1 MRIAFC
7 LSAATAALLSAL
19 LPAPARA
26 LDADSIIFFGDSLT
40 DEGRN
45 GRTAPVLWAEVL
57 RADTS
62 ITAGANYAI
71 GGATTSNQP
80 SATFGDSSYLGQ
92 VNSFIA
98 SGTPV
103 TANEAAGIWIGTN
116 NVQIGAA
123 RGVAPATI
131 ASGASADVRTG
142 ITQLVGAGVHQ
153 VALLGVYDLSLT
165 NAFIP
170 AGVNTL
176 AVRDA
181 AAAASQLYNAQLA
194 ALSVPGASIQFFN
207 IASFIFHL
215 QSNAAAY
222 GFGQILPLAPGVA
235 CNAVCQQ
242 TSIFDDTIHLSAHT
256 QTLIGDYVASGDPI
270 YNGLAFSYGG
280 IVDDLASSAV
290 SAPIPQQMARAAA
303 EGFVTSM
310 FERLDATRYA
320 TPRGPASDP
329 TQGRS
334 ATEVGPAAAHA
345 LQVYAYGS
353 VDGGT
358 IAHVGSAAGYQAGLD
373 PTLSGVTV
381 GADYQLTPIARV
393 GAAFNYAHADSNLN
407 AAIGTSTSLD
417 AFQGA
422 LYGSLTKQAFFLD
435 AIATGGSEDFQQTRY
450 GTFGRLT
457 ATPNGDTFT
466 ASFRTGFLPL
476 VGAAGFGPVR
486 IGPVGG
492 LSYLRTRVDGY
503 ADHEDSFYA
512 LRIDGQSVDRLEASI
527 GGEVRL
533 PGPLW
538 RLLDPFLAITYERQ
552 LLRGADPIT
561 SAFASLPTQQLPATF
576 VTDGATNAAKI
587 VAGTDIALGP
597 AWHATLTA
605 FGVLGQQDINAFGVN
620 AGLSYRF

>member
-1 MRIAFC
+1 MRVALC
-7 LSAATAALLSAL
+7 LPVAVAALLSIA
-19 LPAPARA
+19 PAARA
-26 LDADSIIFFGDSLT
+26 LDADSITFFGDSLT

-45 GRTAPVLWAEVL
+45 GRTAPVLWSQVF
-57 RADTS
+57 RTDTS

-98 SGTPV
+98 SGTP
-103 TANEAAGIWIGTN
+103 ASLNAAAGIWIGTN

-123 RGVAPATI
+123 RGVAATTI
-131 ASGASADVRTG
+131 AAGASSDVRTG
-142 ITQLVGAGVHQ
+142 IAQLAGVGVRQ
-153 VALLGVYDLSLT
+153 VVLLGVYDLSLT
-165 NAFIP
+165 NAFVA

-176 AVRDA
+176 AVRGT

-194 ALSVPGASIQFFN
+194 ALSVPGTSIQFFN

-215 QSNAAAY
+215 QSDAAAY
-222 GFGQILPLAPGVA
+222 GFQRILPLAPGVA
-235 CNAVCQQ
+235 CNATCQQ

-256 QTLIGDYVASGDPI
+256 QTLIGDYVASGNPI

-280 IVDDLASSAV
+280 IVDDLANAAV
-290 SAPIPQQMARAAA
+290 SAPIPQQMERAAA
-303 EGFVTSM
+303 DGFVTSI

-320 TPRGPASDP
+320 TPLGPAGDP

-334 ATEVGPAAAHA
+334 AYEAGPPAAHA
-345 LQVYAYGS
+345 LQTYAYGS

-358 IAHVGSAAGYQAGLD
+358 IARVGSAAGYGAGVD
-373 PTLSGVTV
+373 PTLAGVTV
-381 GADYQLTPIARV
+381 GADYQLTPTARV
-393 GAAFNYAHADSNLN
+393 GAAFNYAHADSNLD

-422 LYGSLTKQAFFLD
+422 LYGSLTRNAFFLD
-435 AIATGGSEDFQQTRY
+435 AIATGGSEDFRQTRY

-457 ATPNGDTFT
+457 ASPNGDTFT
-466 ASFRTGFLPL
+466 ASFRSGFLPL
-476 VGAAGFGPVR
+476 VGAGALGPIRV
-486 IGPVGG
+486 GPVGG
-492 LSYLRTRVDGY
+492 LSYLRARVDGY

-512 LRIDGQSVDRLEASI
+512 LRVDGQTVDRLVASV

-533 PGPLW
+533 AGPLW

-552 LLRGADPIT
+552 LLRGADPIAST
-561 SAFASLPTQQLPATF
+561 FASLPTQQLPATF
-576 VTDGATNAAKI
+576 VTDGATNAAKLA
-587 VAGTDIALGP
+587 AGTEIILGP

-605 FGVLGQQDINAFGVN
+605 FGVLGQGDIDVYGVN